1 MKNISLKALSAMQHM
16 LKPLCAAMLLT
27 PLVALAQGN
36 PPMPG
41 RRAAPPGFT
50 PTAAYSV
57 NGATHASAQAAAPAQ
72 RPVTLTVTNAPST
85 NAVRTVQTYQDMPP
99 AQTSKAY
106 IATETEAVSQPVASN
121 DAAVTSQGS
130 YGNDYRPELSIW
142 APPTERV
149 GDATQSALSMQLGG
163 AHAGGAL
170 PTLGTTAGP
179 AFKRYVDSFTHPLP
193 EWFQEKV
200 ENKSN

>member
-36 PPMPG
+36 PPITG
-41 RRAAPPGFT
+41 RMAAPP
-50 PTAAYSV
+50 
-57 NGATHASAQAAAPAQ
+57 
-72 RPVTLTVTNAPST
+72 APST